1 MRHYATQNACHE
13 LLAKSSI
20 MWAPA
25 DFAQLPFGQ
34 HRDQSE
40 RRSHDRPSDHVLEYD
55 VLQRRLPPYI
65 GCERWMGRDEGR
77 VGVGESDERL
87 GEPVQRQGSPGDEKS
102 HRADE
107 NGLLPTAHCPGQSKG
122 FPGSGIIR
130 NRHSMR
136 TGGNNAQFPEVCH
149 PGAERAS
156 AVLSA
161 KVHRGW
167 IPASF
172 TIASA
177 SAVQSLPVK
186 RTRASEAALAW
197 SLLTLK
203 CPLINRH
210 KPNCTPIPTNPSARV
225 SAMSRSIAWVRACTR
240 SAASASHP
248 NSSAMDWQGNLLQA
262 WIVQVVE
269 ELRPRVFQARP

>member
-40 RRSHDRPSDHVLEYD
+40 RRSHDRPSDHVLKYD

-87 GEPVQRQGSPGDEKS
+87 GKPVQRQGSPGDEKS

-107 NGLLPTAHCPGQSKG
+107 NGLLPTAHCPGQSKNG
-122 FPGSGIIR
+122 GSFVR
-130 NRHSMR
+130 QH
-136 TGGNNAQFPEVCH
+136 E
-149 PGAERAS
+149 
-156 AVLSA
+156 L
-161 KVHRGW
+161 
-167 IPASF
+167 
-172 TIASA
+172 TIM
-177 SAVQSLPVK
+177 LDH
-186 RTRASEAALAW
+186 AALAGFFVEPAFDIGFECLLRHKFFLSKCRDVFVVLFAHARFLPSFPEGFSVCK
-197 SLLTLK
+197 SLRGFTPNGIGKVAWARARAARGANGSLS
-203 CPLINRH
+203 LINTH
-210 KPNCTPIPTNPSARV
+210 YSN
-225 SAMSRSIAWVRACTR
+225 
-240 SAASASHP
+240 
-248 NSSAMDWQGNLLQA
+248 
-262 WIVQVVE
+262 
-269 ELRPRVFQARP
+269 